1 MENSAPGKTRDLQ
14 LSVIIPVGSSE
25 NAWPSLLSQL
35 TALGTDTEILL
46 VHTGTPLLIGQ
57 RHPPRVREIRSGAGR
72 ARQLNKGAA
81 CARGRWLWFLHAD
94 TRLTTDVLPTLWH
107 FMREDAIAIG
117 YFDLRFDQ
125 RGMALTR
132 LNALGAN
139 LRSKFLGLP
148 FGDQGFIMRA
158 DCFQFLG
165 SYNENVAHGEDH
177 LFVWRARRQGLT
189 PRRLPATLVSSA
201 RRYREKGWARTTAH
215 HLWLTAVQI
224 WAGSRGRA

>member
-1 MENSAPGKTRDLQ
+1 METGAPGETRELQ

-35 TALGTDTEILL
+35 TALGPDAEIIL

-57 RHPPRVREIRSGAGR
+57 RHPPGVREIRSGAGR

-81 CARGRWLWFLHAD
+81 CAHGRWLWFLHAD
-94 TRLTTDVLPTLWH
+94 TCLTTDVLPTLWH
-107 FMREDAIAIG
+107 FIREDAIAIG

-125 RGMALTR
+125 QGMALTR

-158 DCFQFLG
+158 DCFRLLG
-165 SYNENVAHGEDH
+165 SYNEDVSHGEDH
-177 LFVWRARRQGLT
+177 LFVWRARRQGLVL
-189 PRRLPATLVSSA
+189 RRLPATLVSSA
-201 RRYREKGWARTTAH
+201 RRYREKGWARTTAR

-224 WAGSRGRA
+224 WVGFRGRA